1 MNEDHITLI
10 NPMGEEIEFEEIAGI
25 ALNDKFYL
33 ILQPAKLLY
42 DMNEDEALVF
52 EVSESSDEQ
61 NFNIVLED
69 EIIDEVF
76 KEYYRLLSEANLEED
91 IY

>member
-1 MNEDHITLI
+1 MNEDRITLI

-25 ALNDKFYL
+25 ALNGKFYL
-33 ILQPAKLLY
+33 ILQPVKLLY

-91 IY
+91 IS

>member
-1 MNEDHITLI
+1 MNEDRITLI

-25 ALNDKFYL
+25 ALNGKFYL
-33 ILQPAKLLY
+33 ILQPVKLLY

-52 EVSESSDEQ
+52 EVSEASDEQ

-91 IY
+91 IS

>member
-10 NPMGEEIEFEEIAGI
+10 NPNGEEIEFEEIAGI
-25 ALNDKFYL
+25 ALNGKFYL
-33 ILQPAKLLY
+33 ILQPVKLLY
-42 DMNEDEALVF
+42 DMSDDEALVF
-52 EVSESSDEQ
+52 EVSEDDDEQ

>member
-91 IY
+91 IS

>member
-25 ALNDKFYL
+25 ALKGKFYL
-33 ILQPAKLLY
+33 ILQPVKLLY

>member
-1 MNEDHITLI
+1 MNEDRITLI

-25 ALNDKFYL
+25 ALNGKFYL
-33 ILQPAKLLY
+33 ILQPVKLLY

-52 EVSESSDEQ
+52 EVSEASDEQ

-91 IY
+91 IF